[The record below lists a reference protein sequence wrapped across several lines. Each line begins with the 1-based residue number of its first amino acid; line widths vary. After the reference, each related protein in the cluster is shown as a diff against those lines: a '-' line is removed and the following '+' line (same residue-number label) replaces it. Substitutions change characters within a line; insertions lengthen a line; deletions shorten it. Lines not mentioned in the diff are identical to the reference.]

1 MSSHSW
7 KGTGIN
13 RVTLIKSL
21 MKDVQTKLTFA
32 QQRGERVDFT
42 AVGDVA
48 VSGFNGLRLIKR
60 HDLAIQF
67 LQDCQSSGTLD
78 TSLMS
83 KEGYTLAVTNCLP
96 VHNHNL
102 PK

>member
-21 MKDVQTKLTFA
+21 MKEVKAKLTNA
-32 QQRGERVDFT
+32 HKRGELVDFT
-42 AVGDVA
+42 AIGDVA

-67 LQDCQSSGTLD
+67 LEDCQSSGTLD

-83 KEGYTLAVTNCLP
+83 LEGFTLAVTNCLP
-96 VHNHNL
+96 VHHHSQF
-102 PK
+102 K